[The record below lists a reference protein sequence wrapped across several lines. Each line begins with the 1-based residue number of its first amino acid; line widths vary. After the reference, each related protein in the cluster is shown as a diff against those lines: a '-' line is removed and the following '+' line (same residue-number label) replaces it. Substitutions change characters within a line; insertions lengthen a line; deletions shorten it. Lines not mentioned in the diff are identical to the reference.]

1 MSQFKVEEED
11 EDEEEEEAEEAEE
24 AEEGEEGEEGGGV
37 VVKAVSVVVGV
48 AVAATVTVATAGA
61 AVGTLE
67 HTPPSPSFP
76 STTSTISSSCCCCC
90 SFQDRTATCT
100 GMRTH
105 VMVLNESCSVRPDTR
120 FAAITPRG
128 DMRMA
133 GMPMARAKEEEK
145 DGAGAEDEKGE
156 RVKERKSESGAM
168 GTQR

>member
-1 MSQFKVEEED
+1 MSQFKVEEE
-11 EDEEEEEAEEAEE
+11 EEYEEEEEAEE
-24 AEEGEEGEEGGGV
+24 AEEGEEGEECGV

-48 AVAATVTVATAGA
+48 AVAATVTVATAA
-61 AVGTLE
+61 AAGTLE
-67 HTPPSPSFP
+67 HTPPSPSSPSFP